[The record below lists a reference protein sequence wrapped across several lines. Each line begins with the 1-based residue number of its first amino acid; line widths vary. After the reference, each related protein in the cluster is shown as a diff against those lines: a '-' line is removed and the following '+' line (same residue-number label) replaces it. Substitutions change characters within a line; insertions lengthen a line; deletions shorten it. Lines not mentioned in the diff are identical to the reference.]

1 MKCVVEND
9 QVIAHDDEINML
21 PRLAREAVKYIAAR
35 ATDSNA
41 APFFLYV
48 PFGSPHTPIVPTQEW
63 QGKSG
68 LGDYAD
74 FVMQTD
80 AAVGEITDA
89 LEQHGFADE
98 TLVIFSS
105 DNGCSEAAG
114 IPQLAQQG
122 HLVSAGYRG
131 SKADLW
137 DGGHRPW
144 TQHAGPRVEKRYRQD
159 QALEKRDEAMSW
171 CLKRITTLGSS
182 PPSIESPYI
191 HENSCAVRSR
201 CIDLVE
207 S

>member
-1 MKCVVEND
+1 RYHRQVAPELSISRLGHRRSFEQTGRSGSGGSKIPDGPVHRGFDFFHGFHHARNMKCVVEND

-80 AAVGEITDA
+80 AAVGEIT
-89 LEQHGFADE
+89 
-98 TLVIFSS
+98 
-105 DNGCSEAAG
+105 
-114 IPQLAQQG
+114 
-122 HLVSAGYRG
+122 
-131 SKADLW
+131 
-137 DGGHRPW
+137 
-144 TQHAGPRVEKRYRQD
+144 
-159 QALEKRDEAMSW
+159 
-171 CLKRITTLGSS
+171 
-182 PPSIESPYI
+182 
-191 HENSCAVRSR
+191 
-201 CIDLVE
+201 
-207 S
+207 